1 MAKLQAGDPEHPEPI
16 TVFFSPDGGQI
27 ATVSRAKIVIT
38 DTATNTEVAQLAQRE
53 IITAGAFSDDGTRIA
68 TASLDNTVRLW
79 DALTGA
85 ELRRLVGHS
94 DSVDSVAFSPNSALL
109 VTTSWDKT
117 ARVWSVET
125 GQLLHTLVGHA
136 DAVLSGAFSP
146 DGTEVVT
153 GSKDYTARVWDAATG
168 ALKQTLLG
176 NHEEVI
182 AAEFSLD
189 GYLVGTAT
197 RHAAIKWDAY
207 TGRMVYRLDPLTRTN
222 SR

>member
-1 MAKLQAGDPEHPEPI
+1 
-16 TVFFSPDGGQI
+16 
-27 ATVSRAKIVIT
+27 
-38 DTATNTEVAQLAQRE
+38 
-53 IITAGAFSDDGTRIA
+53 
-68 TASLDNTVRLW
+68 DN
-79 DALTGA
+79 
-85 ELRRLVGHS
+85 
-94 DSVDSVAFSPNSALL
+94 
-109 VTTSWDKT
+109 T

-125 GQLLHTLVGHA
+125 GQLLHTLVGHT

-222 SR
+222 NHYRTYIRVSVRHQAPSYHPLNELGPKRGGPFQSLARRLRDRHLFFQAHVHL